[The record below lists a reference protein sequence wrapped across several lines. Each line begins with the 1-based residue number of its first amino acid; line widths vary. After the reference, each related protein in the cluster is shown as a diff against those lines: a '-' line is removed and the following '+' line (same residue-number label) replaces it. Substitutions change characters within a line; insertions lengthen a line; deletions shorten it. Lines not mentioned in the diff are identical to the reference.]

1 MAGEIRLFRPSV
13 IDHRPSVIR
22 IMFSTDDTI
31 VAIATPPGRGGIGV
45 VRLSGPRSAEIACG
59 LTARASFDPRHA
71 TRVTIS
77 GADAV
82 PIDQA
87 VVTSFPSPHS
97 YTGDDVVEISAH
109 GSPVVLRAIVSAAMA
124 CGARLANPGEF
135 TFRAFLNG
143 RMDLVQAEAVADL
156 VDAVTPLQAR
166 VAFDQLEGTLTSRL
180 RELDAALLELIA
192 PLEASLDFPDEGYHF
207 AHQAE
212 TAGALR
218 RTLAS
223 LERLLADA
231 RRGRVI
237 REGMTVAIVGS
248 PNAGK
253 SSLFNRL
260 VGSSRAIVTDVP
272 GTTRDLLT
280 ERVDVGGIPLTL
292 VDTAGLRLT
301 TRDAIEAEGIARARQ
316 AADVADILLVVF
328 DRSRPLSEEDG
339 ALLAETAVRPR
350 VVVISKCDLPEV
362 WHRSSLIR
370 RPDPPPTGGQVSGSR
385 EAGARAVVE
394 VSAVTDDG
402 VDRLREA
409 LISAADIEPLR
420 DHAPIANQRHVAL
433 LERARAALAR
443 AADAAAAG
451 VAEECVLAD
460 LHDARASFDDIT
472 GARPQDEVLSVIFER
487 FCIGK

>member
-1 MAGEIRLFRPSV
+1 
-13 IDHRPSVIR
+13 
-22 IMFSTDDTI
+22 MFSTDDTI

-45 VRLSGPRSAEIACG
+45 VRLSGPRSVEIAG
-59 LTARASFDPRHA
+59 ALTARASFEPRHA
-71 TRVTIS
+71 TLVTVRD
-77 GADAV
+77 ADAAS
-82 PIDQA
+82 IDQA
-87 VVTSFPSPHS
+87 VVTCFSSPHS
-97 YTGDDVVEISAH
+97 YTGDDVVEIAAH
-109 GSPVVLRAIVSAAMA
+109 GSPVVLRAILAAAMGL
-124 CGARLANPGEF
+124 GARLANPGEF

-143 RMDLVQAEAVADL
+143 RIDLVQAEAVADL

-166 VAFDQLEGTLTSRL
+166 VAFDQLDGTLTSRL
-180 RELDAALLELIA
+180 RALDAELLELIA

-207 AHQAE
+207 VQPGE
-212 TAGALR
+212 TADAIR

-260 VGSSRAIVTDVP
+260 VGSARAIVTDVA

-280 ERVDVGGIPLTL
+280 ERIDVGGIPMTL

-301 TRDAIEAEGIARARQ
+301 THDAIEAEGIARARQ
-316 AADVADILLVVF
+316 AADAADVLLVVL
-328 DRSRPLSEEDG
+328 DRSRPLSAEDE
-339 ALLAETAVRPR
+339 ALLAETAARPR
-350 VVVISKCDLPEV
+350 VVAVSKCDLPEV
-362 WHRSSLIR
+362 WHHSTLIR
-370 RPDPPPTGGQVSGSR
+370 RPDPQPTGGQVSRSHDS
-385 EAGARAVVE
+385 GARAVVE
-394 VSAVTDDG
+394 VSAVTEDG
-402 VDRLREA
+402 LEA
-409 LISAADIEPLR
+409 LRAALIAAADIEPLR

-433 LERARAALAR
+433 LERAHAALAR
-443 AADAAAAG
+443 AAAAALTG

-460 LHDARASFDDIT
+460 LHDARGAFDDIA
-472 GARPQDEVLSVIFER
+472 GARPQDEVLSLIFER